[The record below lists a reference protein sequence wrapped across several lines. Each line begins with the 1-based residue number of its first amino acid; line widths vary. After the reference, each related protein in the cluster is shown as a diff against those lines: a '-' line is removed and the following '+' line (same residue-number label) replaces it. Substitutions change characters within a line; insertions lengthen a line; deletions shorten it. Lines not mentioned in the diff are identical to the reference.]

1 MMKSAYGCTH
11 VKSVTA
17 WALFH
22 DGKHAG
28 NVVAN
33 YSDNPNGSNVTCTVN
48 FFSGPLAFLPSTT
61 GKAGGGG
68 YCKFSAAFDDAIT
81 RAVKSG
87 HADTPDDTANLRAL
101 KVPEL
106 HGRGAATCRQ
116 WLESVGYVVASVIGP
131 S

>member
-1 MMKSAYGCTH
+1 MKSAYDRSH

-33 YSDNPNGSNVTCTVN
+33 YSDNPNGSVAVCTVN
-48 FFSGPLAFLPSTT
+48 LFSGPLAFIPSAT
-61 GKAGGGG
+61 GQAGGGG
-68 YCKFSAAFDDAIT
+68 YCKFSAAFDDAIS

-87 HADTPDDTANLRAL
+87 KGDTDDDTAKLRAL

-106 HGRGAATCRQ
+106 HGRGASACRA
-116 WLESVGYVVASVIGP
+116 WLESCGYVVASVIGP